1 MLAEEYEKSLSKTL
15 SYILRHHPEDFDLKM
30 EIDGTVKIDEILNA
44 LQKDNRFNKLEYK
57 DLKRL
62 VKKDPKNRF
71 TILKTD
77 SETKLIKANYGHS
90 IDDID
95 LEYEN
100 IRPPEYLYH
109 GTTKKYYKK
118 ILKQG
123 LKKMN
128 RKYVHLSKSK
138 KQAYKV
144 GKRRTQNPLIL
155 KIEALEMYN
164 DGYNFFKTN
173 SDIILTEFV
182 DKQYISLV
190 NND

>member
-1 MLAEEYEKSLSKTL
+1 
-15 SYILRHHPEDFDLKM
+15 LKM
-30 EIDGTVKIDEILNA
+30 EIDGSVKINELMNA
-44 LQKDNRFNKLEYK
+44 LRKDDRFNKLKYE
-57 DLKRL
+57 DIKRL
-62 VKKDPKNRF
+62 VKRDQKNRF

-100 IRPPEYLYH
+100 IRPTEYLYH
-109 GTTKKYYKK
+109 GTIKKYYKN

-128 RKYVHLSKSK
+128 RKYVHLSKNK

-155 KIEALEMYN
+155 KIEALKMYN
-164 DGYNFFKTN
+164 DGHNFFKTN